1 MTDTRAALRRLSV
14 LGPTFDAYTLQW
26 ADLAAPEEI
35 EAAVAEGHLE
45 IGDVVRFVAPG
56 LWSELAHELDTD
68 PADEAWHAC
77 EEAAVVAR
85 ATGDAALLADAATV
99 IRGGGVAKLNLR
111 SVPAPALPGSA
122 EHAWRTPSLHGPC
135 SCGPS

>member
-1 MTDTRAALRRLSV
+1 MVTDTRAALRRLSV

-99 IRGGGVAKLNLR
+99 IRGGGVAKFEPSQR
-111 SVPAPALPGSA
+111 PSTCSA
-122 EHAWRTPSLHGPC
+122 GKR
-135 SCGPS
+135 